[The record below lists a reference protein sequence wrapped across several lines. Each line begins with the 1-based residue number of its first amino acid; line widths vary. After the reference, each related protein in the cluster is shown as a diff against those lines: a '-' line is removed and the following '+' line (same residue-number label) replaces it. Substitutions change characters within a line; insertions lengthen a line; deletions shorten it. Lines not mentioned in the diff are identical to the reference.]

1 MDHTDR
7 ENLAEELLAAGALR
21 TEPGGENPLGWD
33 GEAALADAPLREALK
48 EALAVLVR
56 EHYSAA
62 EAVLGDAWGAETA
75 AVLGLPFSPPELPR
89 RPVVITGS
97 TDGLAPYLP
106 ELTAL
111 RSAGGSPAAA
121 VIWNGRD
128 EALRLR
134 LDRADIRCHWL
145 TDLESGAA
153 AALRAGR
160 LDFSDY
166 CRLLPQE

>member
-7 ENLAEELLAAGALR
+7 ERLAERLLTVGALQV
-21 TEPGGENPLGWD
+21 EPGMALPLRWAGEKALED
-33 GEAALADAPLREALK
+33 EELQQYLTQTLAD
-48 EALAVLVR
+48 LVR
-56 EHYSAA
+56 EHYALG
-62 EAVLGDAWGAETA
+62 EAVLGDVWGEKTA
-75 AVLGLPFSPPELPR
+75 AVLGLPYAPKSLPG

-97 TDGLAPYLP
+97 ADGLKPWLP

-145 TDLESGAA
+145 TDLECGAA
-153 AALRAGR
+153 AALRAGS
-160 LDFSDY
+160 LDFTDY
-166 CRLLPQE
+166 CRLIPQE